1 MAEDRRAAARVE
13 ILGELSGEA
22 TVSQPLVIRELGPH
36 GAQVETSYPLHV
48 DSVHEFR
55 LALGDTAV
63 VLRARV
69 AHCHISDI
77 DQTGVVY
84 RAGIEFVDPPS
95 RTAQVIASF
104 LAGMKLERRG

>member
-1 MAEDRRAAARVE
+1 MAEDRRATGRFE
-13 ILGELSGEA
+13 ILGELAGAA
-22 TVSQPLVIRELGPH
+22 TISQPLAIKELSPH
-36 GAQVETSYPLHV
+36 GAQIETSYPLHV

-69 AHCHISDI
+69 AHCHISDL
-77 DQTGVVY
+77 DHTGVVY
-84 RAGIEFVDPPS
+84 RAGIEFLDAPP

-104 LAGMKLERRG
+104 LAGMQLERRG